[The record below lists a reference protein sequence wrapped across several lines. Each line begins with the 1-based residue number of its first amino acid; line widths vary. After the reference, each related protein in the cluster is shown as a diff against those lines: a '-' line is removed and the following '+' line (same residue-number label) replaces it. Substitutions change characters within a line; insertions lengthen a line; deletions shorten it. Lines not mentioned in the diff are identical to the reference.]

1 MIKISLDE
9 AYVFDLLSIYQVK
22 SIKSDLDKKGK
33 ILVSFSN
40 LSQEIITQI
49 GYDKYGS
56 IINSEEYLELV
67 KLNGEIFELVDRA
80 SESVIAEETANKNIE
95 RYHTKIKLQD
105 KFFES
110 EITETK
116 L

>member
-1 MIKISLDE
+1 MIKVSLDE

-33 ILVSFSN
+33 ILVGFSN

-49 GYDKYGS
+49 GYDKYIS
-56 IINSEEYLELV
+56 IIDSEEYLELV
-67 KLNGEIFELVDRA
+67 KLNDEIFDLVDRA
-80 SESVIAEETANKNIE
+80 NESLIAKETADKNIE
-95 RYHTKIKLQD
+95 RYHTKIRLQN

-110 EITETK
+110 EIIETK
-116 L
+116 I